1 MASKPEDVVGA
12 LRDTVKEVVRLRKR
26 NQELVD
32 GAHEPIAVVGM
43 ACRYPG
49 GVSTPEQLW
58 SLVESG
64 RDAVSGFPTD
74 RGWDLDALSDPEDP
88 STGTSSVREGGFLH
102 DAAEFDPAF
111 FGISPREALAMD
123 PQQRLLL
130 EVSWEVFERAGIDP
144 DSLRGS
150 RTGVYAGVMYHD
162 YGPPLHLPNGV
173 VDGHLLTGGTGSV
186 LSGRVSY
193 VLGLEGPAVTVDTAC
208 SSSLVTLHLAARA
221 LRSGECS
228 LALAGGVTVMAT
240 PGTFVEFTRQRGLAP
255 DGRCKSFAQAAD
267 GTGWAEGAGVLLL
280 ERLSDARRNGHR
292 VLGVIRG
299 SAVNSDGASNG
310 LTAPNGPSQQ
320 RVIRAALADARLTPA
335 EVDAVEAHG
344 TGTRLG
350 DPIEAQALLATYGQ
364 GRDEPL
370 WLGSVKSN
378 IGHTQAA
385 AGVAGVIKMVMAM
398 RHGVLPGTLHVDR
411 PTDAVDW
418 SMGAVALLTGNTAWP
433 ETGRARRAAVSSFGI
448 GGTNAHVVLEQAEP
462 EPEPEPA
469 GARDEVVPWVLSA
482 RCAAALRAQA
492 SRLRPVA
499 EASGVLEVGAAL
511 ARTRAVHD
519 HRAVALGR
527 TRAELLS
534 ELDRIASGDAGSSGV
549 AAGRPRVVF
558 VFPGQGSQW
567 AGMAAELL
575 ASSPVFAERFGEC
588 EAALRPWVDWSL
600 REAVTSADPAALD
613 RVDVVQP
620 ALFAMMVSLAA
631 VWRSLGVEP
640 DAVVG
645 HSQGEI
651 AAAVVSGALSLADGA
666 RVVALR
672 SRAIAE
678 HLAGPGGMLSVA
690 AAVEDVRS
698 WAARDGV
705 SVAVA
710 AVNGPASVVV
720 SGDGAVLDAWAST
733 LDSAGVRV
741 RRIAVDYASHSP
753 AVEGVRPA
761 VLAAASEIMPTAA
774 EAPFFST
781 VTGDWLD
788 TTGMDADYWYR
799 NLRETVRFADAT
811 RALVEQGFTAFVE
824 VSPHPVLT
832 VGVEQSGEAGGTP
845 VTAVGTLRRDD
856 GGRDRLLAAAAE
868 LFTAGVPVDWA
879 GQFPATGHLDLPT
892 YPFQRQRLWLDSA
905 VDSADL
911 ASAGLRPAGH
921 PLLSAAV
928 DLAGSDG
935 VVFTGG
941 VALADHPWLN
951 DDTVGSHAEDGS
963 VVLPATAFLD
973 LALHAGAHTGRDR
986 VESLSVHTPLVL
998 PDAGS
1003 VSLRV
1008 EVGAGAFGVYSRTG
1022 EDGPWTRHATGE
1034 LTEARRAPARPRGE
1048 DRAEDIISE
1057 VALPDGVD
1065 AAGYLLHPALLA
1077 RVGVEASGDE
1087 ALLPWSWTGVVAEAS
1102 GATRLRVRLSRTGE
1116 ATFALEAA
1124 DTDGRVVLSA
1134 DTVALLPTVVER
1146 PALPLHAVEWV
1157 ALRPTDPNPPRWAT
1171 WDDVSDVSDVD
1182 DSGVSGVD
1190 VPGVVVL
1197 PVEVDSGS
1205 DPVAAARDTA
1215 GRTLAAVRDWLAED
1229 RFAASRLVVLTCGA
1243 VSPPGSEPPVPAL
1256 APVWGLVRAA
1266 QAEHPDRFILVD
1278 AAPEDRSAALA
1289 AAVASGEPR
1298 VAHRAGT
1305 TWAPRLVRRPGTG
1318 EAAALDPDGTVL
1330 VTGATGGLGALI
1342 ARHLVVGHGA
1352 RRLLLTSRRGPDAPG
1367 ADALVAELSELGA
1380 QVSLVAC
1387 DTADRAALE
1396 RLLAAVPAEHPLTGV
1411 VHTAGVLDD
1420 GTVQALT
1427 PQRLDAVMRPKVDAA
1442 WHLHELTAGADLA
1455 WFVLFSS
1462 VAGTVGGAGQANYA
1476 AANAFLDALAEHRA
1490 AAGLPAQSQAWG
1502 LWAERSALTADL
1514 DAVDRQRLGRSGIV
1528 PMAAGEGLALFD
1540 AALRDGGATV
1550 APVRLDLAAVRAG
1563 EEVPHVLRGLVRAP
1577 LRRAGAVSPLL
1588 ERLRGLDEA
1597 GQREALR
1604 ELVLAQA
1611 AAVLGHDSAGA
1622 ISGERA
1628 FRELGFDSLTAVEL
1642 RNRLA
1647 AATALRLPT
1656 TTVFDHPTPSGL
1668 AEHLRGL
1675 LLGQAGTAAARVG
1688 PPAGPSVGPVD
1699 EPIAIVAMGCRFPGD
1714 AATPEA
1720 FWELLRAGG
1729 HAVSAFPTDRG
1740 WDLDALFDP
1749 DPQRPGRSSVREGG
1763 FLPDADG
1770 FDAAFFGISPREAV
1784 AMDPQQR
1791 LLLEVTWEVFERAGI
1806 DPDSLRGTPTGVF
1819 VGTNGQDYGSGLDH
1833 VPDGAEGYLL
1843 TGGAGSVLSGRLSYV
1858 FGLEGPAVTV
1868 DTACSA
1874 SLVSIH
1880 LAARAL
1886 RSGECS
1892 LALAGGVTVM
1902 ATPSTFVEFSRQRG
1916 LAPDARCKAF
1926 AGAADGTSWSEGVG
1940 VLLLERLS
1948 DARRNGHRVLATVRG
1963 SAVNQDGASNG
1974 LTAPNG
1980 PSQQRVIRAALAS
1993 AGLAARDVDAV
2004 EAHGTGTRL
2013 GDPIEAQALLATY
2026 GQGRDEPLW
2035 LGSVKSNIGHTQA
2048 AAGVAGVIKMV
2059 MAMRHGV
2066 LPKTLHVDEP
2076 TPHVEWSEGAVS
2088 LLTGET
2094 AWPETGRPRRAGVS
2108 SFGVSGTNAHIIL
2121 EQADVPPSPVAPAT
2135 GDDGGVVPWVLS
2147 ARGEAALR
2155 AQAQRLRA
2163 FAEREPAL
2171 GVRDIAAAL
2180 GARAVHEHRAVV
2192 LGTGRAA
2199 LLAGLDRPVTGR
2211 ASGRPKLA
2219 LLFSGQGSQHAGMG
2233 RHLSAAY
2240 PVFRDALDEV
2250 CAAFDGLL
2258 PHPLRPVMSDV
2269 DGESAGLLD
2278 RTEFTQPALFAFE
2291 VALTALLRSWGVE
2304 PDYLIGHSVGELAAA
2319 HVAGVLTLAD
2329 ACALVAARARLMQ
2342 GLPEG
2347 AMAALPVAEA
2357 EVAASLTEIGGQI
2370 GGRVDI
2376 AAVNGPAS
2384 TVISGDPDAVAGV
2397 AAHWRERGREPRAL
2411 RVRRA
2416 FHSAHV
2422 DAVREDLLRVA
2433 AAASYGRARVPVVSN
2448 VTGALIDPQRL
2459 RDPAY
2464 WVEHARG
2471 RVRFH
2476 DGVRDLLDRGVT
2488 AFLEVGP
2495 GGSLTTM
2502 TRAAAEDHD
2511 MDAVVVAAV
2520 RRDRPEAESL
2530 TEAAAALFVR
2540 GTPVDWAAV
2549 LGGPGTGDVDL
2560 PTYPFQHERFWLG
2573 RSGGRGPTGLESVG
2587 LRPSGHPLLGAAL
2600 GLAAG
2605 DGTVVTGAVSVQSH
2619 PWLADHVVR
2628 GRVLFPAAA
2637 FLEMAA
2643 HLGAET
2649 GCERVAE
2656 AVIEAPLVLGG
2667 RGTTALQATVGEP
2680 GADGGRAFAIHS
2692 RDAAGSSAWT
2702 RHVSGVLSPD
2712 PACPDPAG
2720 PVAAEESQWPPA
2732 DAEPIPVDEL
2742 YEWFAGTGFHY
2753 GPLFQGLRA
2762 AWRHGNGVMGEVV
2775 LPGDADRFGLHPAL
2789 LDAAMQ
2795 LMALTDLPGVDRG
2808 VMPFTWGGVRVHRS
2822 GATRLRV
2829 RVTRTGKDTVA
2840 LDAADETGAP
2850 VITVA
2855 ELVMR
2860 PVPERLSEGGAGEL
2874 YGVGW
2879 VAAPDGRF
2887 AGTRVSVGDLGT
2899 GDPVDHPDL
2908 AGLFGSVSEA
2918 PDLVVVACP
2927 SAPQGVGLA
2936 DAALEVT
2943 GRVLELVRTWLA
2955 DDRLA
2960 EARLVVLTRS
2970 AVATGREQAALDLAQ
2985 APAWG
2990 LLRSAQT
2997 EHPGRFAL
3005 VDLDDHPAS
3014 AVALDAALAAGE
3026 DQVAVRSGDVLVPRL
3041 VRKPSPP
3048 APAAPVE
3055 GTAPTEGAAPIEG
3068 AAPVEGT
3075 ALVTGATGT
3084 LGRAVARHLVAERG
3098 ARRLLLLSRGGPSAP
3113 GGSDLVAELTAAG
3126 AEVSLVA
3133 CDVADRDALAAALAG
3148 IPAEHPLTTV
3158 VHTAGVLADAVVG
3171 SLTPRRIAEVFAP
3184 KVRGAL
3190 NLHEL
3195 TRGSD
3200 LAHFALFSSVA
3211 GIVGSAGQGNYAAAN
3226 AFLDALAQQRARQGL
3241 PAVSL
3246 AWGLWAEDSGMTAD
3260 LATADRRRIA
3270 ATGVV
3275 PLSTEDNLGLL
3286 DAALAAGEPLLV
3298 PARLEPPAGRP
3309 LFQRLAR
3316 PAQRQARP
3324 AARVEP
3330 WPSRLAGKSD
3340 AERRKLL
3347 VELVCAEAAAVLG
3360 HADARAV
3367 APDRGLLDSGFDS
3380 LTAVELRNR
3389 LGERTGLRLHA
3400 TLLFDYPTPTL
3411 VAGHLLARLAPEP
3424 GAATAPVLAEI
3435 DRLRSSLA
3443 ALGATSGSTGGSS
3456 GANAA
3461 TTAEIGERLRELV
3474 RLWQDAADGPAEDAE
3489 PGALGSASDEEMF
3502 DLISKRFGI
3511 S

>member
-49 GVSTPEQLW
+49 GVRTPEQLW
-58 SLVESG
+58 ALVESG

-74 RGWDLDALSDPEDP
+74 RGWDLDALSDPDDP

-102 DAAEFDPAF
+102 DAAEFDPGF

-162 YGPPLHLPNGV
+162 YGPPLHVPNGL

-228 LALAGGVTVMAT
+228 LALAGGVTVMST

-292 VLGVIRG
+292 VLGVVRG

-335 EVDAVEAHG
+335 DVDAVEAHG

-364 GRDEPL
+364 DRDEPL
-370 WLGSVKSN
+370 RLGSIKSN

-411 PTDAVDW
+411 PTAAVDW
-418 SMGAVALLTGNTAWP
+418 SMGAVELLTGNTAWP
-433 ETGRARRAAVSSFGI
+433 QTGRARRAAVSSFGI
-448 GGTNAHVVLEQAEP
+448 GGTNAHVVLEQGEP
-462 EPEPEPA
+462 EPAPEPA
-469 GARDEVVPWVLSA
+469 GAGDEVVPWVLSA
-482 RCAAALRAQA
+482 RCAGALREQA
-492 SRLRPVA
+492 ARLREVA
-499 EASGVLEVGAAL
+499 EAAGVLEVGAAL

-519 HRAVALGR
+519 HRAVAVGR
-527 TRAELLS
+527 TREELLS
-534 ELDRIASGDAGSSGV
+534 ALDRIASGEPGTSGV

-567 AGMAAELL
+567 AGMAGELL
-575 ASSPVFAERFGEC
+575 ESSPVFAERFGEC
-588 EAALRPWVDWSL
+588 EAALRPWVDWSV

-631 VWRSLGVEP
+631 VWRSLGAEP

-690 AAVEDVRS
+690 ATVAEVEAWIV
-698 WAARDGV
+698 RDGV

-720 SGDGAVLDAWAST
+720 SGDGAALDAWAST

-761 VLAAASEIMPTAA
+761 VLAAASEISPAA
-774 EAPFFST
+774 ARVPFFST

-788 TTGMDADYWYR
+788 TSGMDAGYWYR
-799 NLRETVRFADAT
+799 NLRETVRFAEAT
-811 RALVEQGFTAFVE
+811 RALVGQGFTAFVE

-832 VGVEQSGEAGGTP
+832 VGVEQSGEAEGSA

-856 GGRDRLLAAAAE
+856 GGRDRLLTAAAE
-868 LFTAGVPVDWA
+868 LFAAGVPIDWA
-879 GQFPATGHLDLPT
+879 GQFPATGRVELPT

-911 ASAGLRPAGH
+911 SAAGLRPAGH
-921 PLLSAAV
+921 PLLSAV
-928 DLAGSDG
+928 VELAGSDG
-935 VVFTGG
+935 AVFTGG
-941 VALADHPWLN
+941 VALADHPWLA
-951 DDTVGSHAEDGS
+951 DHTLGDS

-986 VESLSVHTPLVL
+986 VEALSVHTPLVL
-998 PDAGS
+998 PGDGA

-1008 EVGAGAFGVYSRTG
+1008 EAVAGAFGVYSRTG
-1022 EDGPWTRHATGE
+1022 DDGPWTRHATGQ
-1034 LTEARRAPARPRGE
+1034 LTEAGPGTAA
-1048 DRAEDIISE
+1048 AEPLGGNVVTE

-1087 ALLPWSWTGVVAEAS
+1087 TLLPWSWTGVVVGVS
-1102 GATRLRVRLSRTGE
+1102 GARSLRVRTTSTGE
-1116 ATFALEAA
+1116 GAFALEATDA
-1124 DTDGRVVLSA
+1124 DGRVVLAA
-1134 DTVALLPTVVER
+1134 DS
-1146 PALPLHAVEWV
+1146 V
-1157 ALRPTDPNPPRWAT
+1157 ALRPTVLERTAVSLHAVDWVPLRPVDPSPPRWAT
-1171 WDDVSDVSDVD
+1171 WDSMSEVD
-1182 DSGVSGVD
+1182 TP

-1197 PVEVDSGS
+1197 PIEVEDGG

-1215 GRTLAAVRDWLAED
+1215 GRALAAVRDWLADD
-1229 RFAASRLVVLTCGA
+1229 RFAASRLVVLTSGA
-1243 VSPPGSEPPVPAL
+1243 VAPPGSAPPVPAL

-1266 QAEHPDRFILVD
+1266 QAEHPDRFTLVD
-1278 AAPEDRSAALA
+1278 AAPEDRSVALA

-1298 VAHRAGT
+1298 LAHRAGT

-1318 EAAALDPDGTVL
+1318 EAAAPDPDGTVL

-1342 ARHLVVGHGA
+1342 ARHLVVGHGV
-1352 RRLLLTSRRGPDAPG
+1352 RHLLLTSRRGPAAPG

-1380 QVSLVAC
+1380 RVSLLAC
-1387 DTADRAALE
+1387 DTADRDAVE
-1396 RLLAAVPAEHPLTGV
+1396 RLLATVPAEHPLTGV

-1427 PQRLDAVMRPKVDAA
+1427 PERLDAVMRPKVDAA
-1442 WHLHELTAGADLA
+1442 WHLHELTADADLA

-1514 DAVDRQRLGRSGIV
+1514 DAVDRRRLGRSGIV
-1528 PMAAGEGLALFD
+1528 PMAADEGLALFD

-1577 LRRAGAVSPLL
+1577 LRRAGAESPLL
-1588 ERLRGLDEA
+1588 ERLRGLDGT

-1604 ELVLAQA
+1604 ELVLDQA

-1647 AATALRLPT
+1647 TATGLRLPT

-1675 LLGQAGTAAARVG
+1675 LLGRADTAVAPAAPLG
-1688 PPAGPSVGPVD
+1688 AVD

-1729 HAVSAFPTDRG
+1729 HAASAFPTDRG

-1770 FDAAFFGISPREAV
+1770 FDAAFFGISPREAL

-1791 LLLEVTWEVFERAGI
+1791 LLLEVSWEVFERAGI
-1806 DPDSLRGTPTGVF
+1806 DPDSLRGSPTGVF

-1874 SLVSIH
+1874 SLVGIH

-2026 GQGRDEPLW
+2026 GQDRVEPLW

-2076 TPHVEWSEGAVS
+2076 TPHVDWEAGAVS

-2108 SFGVSGTNAHIIL
+2108 SFGVSGTNAHVIL
-2121 EQADVPPSPVAPAT
+2121 EQPDSEPAAPAAE
-2135 GDDGGVVPWVLS
+2135 DDGGVVPWVLS
-2147 ARGEAALR
+2147 ARSEAALR
-2155 AQAQRLRA
+2155 AQAERLRA
-2163 FAEREPAL
+2163 FAEREPDA
-2171 GVRDIAAAL
+2171 GARDIAAAL
-2180 GARAVHEHRAVV
+2180 GARAVHEHRAVA
-2192 LGTGRAA
+2192 LGASRAE
-2199 LLAGLDRPVTGR
+2199 LLAGLGGPVTGR

-2233 RHLSAAY
+2233 RDLSAAY
-2240 PVFRDALDEV
+2240 PVFRDALAEV

-2269 DGESAGLLD
+2269 DGEAAGLLD

-2347 AMAALPVAEA
+2347 AMAALPAAEA
-2357 EVAASLTEIGGQI
+2357 EVAASLAEIGGQ
-2370 GGRVDI
+2370 VDI

-2384 TVISGDPDAVAGV
+2384 TVVSGDPDAVAEV
-2397 AAHWRERGREPRAL
+2397 AAHWRGRGREPRAL

-2433 AAASYGRARVPVVSN
+2433 AAVSYGRARVPVVSN
-2448 VTGALIDPQRL
+2448 VTGAVIDPERL
-2459 RDPAY
+2459 RDPGY

-2495 GGSLTTM
+2495 GGALTTM
-2502 TRAAAEDHD
+2502 TRAAAEDRD
-2511 MDAVVVAAV
+2511 LNADPGTDSGAVVVAAV
-2520 RRDRPEAESL
+2520 RRDQPEARTL

-2549 LGGPGTGDVDL
+2549 RGGPGAGGVDL

-2600 GLAAG
+2600 GLARDG
-2605 DGTVVTGAVSVQSH
+2605 GTVATGAVSVQSH

-2656 AVIEAPLVLGG
+2656 AVIEAPLVLDQ

-2702 RHVSGVLSPD
+2702 RHVSGVL
-2712 PACPDPAG
+2712 APDPAG
-2720 PVAAEESQWPPA
+2720 TPAVEEGPWPPS
-2732 DAEPIPVDEL
+2732 DAETIAVDEL
-2742 YEWFAGTGFHY
+2742 YEWFAGTGFRY
-2753 GPLFQGLRA
+2753 GPLFQGVRA
-2762 AWRHGNGVMGEVV
+2762 AWRRGEEVFGEVA

-2808 VMPFTWGGVRVHRS
+2808 VLPFTWGGVRVHRS

-2829 RVTRTGKDTVA
+2829 RVSRTGQDTVA
-2840 LDAADETGAP
+2840 LAAADETGAP
-2850 VITVA
+2850 VVTAA

-2860 PVPERLSEGGAGEL
+2860 PVPERLSPEGAGEL
-2874 YGVGW
+2874 HGVAW
-2879 VAAPDGRF
+2879 MAAPDGRL

-2899 GDPVDHPDL
+2899 GEPADHPDL
-2908 AGLFGSVSEA
+2908 ASLSAADA
-2918 PDLVVVACP
+2918 PVPDVVVVACP
-2927 SAPQGVGLA
+2927 SAPPGTGLA

-2943 GRVLELVRTWLA
+2943 GRVLELVRAWLA
-2955 DDRLA
+2955 EDRLA

-2970 AVATGREQAALDLAQ
+2970 AVATGREQAELDLAQ

-3005 VDLDDHPAS
+3005 VDLDEHPAS

-3041 VRKPSPP
+3041 VRRPSPP
-3048 APAAPVE
+3048 VA
-3055 GTAPTEGAAPIEG
+3055 GIAPI
-3068 AAPVEGT
+3068 EGT

-3084 LGRAVARHLVAERG
+3084 LGRAVARHLVAEHG
-3098 ARRLLLLSRGGPSAP
+3098 ARRLLLLSRGGPAAP
-3113 GGSDLVAELTAAG
+3113 GGSELVAELTAAG
-3126 AEVSLVA
+3126 AAVSLVA
-3133 CDVADRDALAAALAG
+3133 CDVADRDALAAVLAG

-3171 SLTPRRIAEVFAP
+3171 SLTPGRIAEVFAP

-3195 TRGSD
+3195 TRQAD

-3260 LATADRRRIA
+3260 LAAADRRRIA

-3275 PLSTEDNLGLL
+3275 PLSTEDNLALF
-3286 DAALAAGEPLLV
+3286 DAAAAAGEPLLV
-3298 PARLEPPAGRP
+3298 PARLHPPAGRA

-3316 PAQRQARP
+3316 PAQRPARP
-3324 AARVEP
+3324 AARAQA
-3330 WPSRLAGKSD
+3330 WPDRLAGKSD

-3411 VAGHLLARLAPEP
+3411 VAGHLLERLAPEP

-3435 DRLRSSLA
+3435 DRLRSSLT
-3443 ALGATSGSTGGSS
+3443 ALGGS
-3456 GANAA
+3456 GAGGTDPADPAA
-3461 TTAEIGERLRELV
+3461 TAEIGERLRELV
-3474 RLWQDAADGPAEDAE
+3474 RLWQDTAGGPAEDAE